1 MSGHSKWSTI
11 KRKKGALDAKR
22 GALFTKLVKDIIT
35 AARQGGGDIE
45 TNPSLRLAVKKAKE
59 NSMPHDNIQRAIDKA
74 TGNLKGVTYEKAK
87 KSIAKGVVYV
97 AATFNNTVITVTDE
111 MGNVISW
118 SSAGSLGF
126 KGSKKSTPFAAAEA
140 VADAMN
146 KAKEH
151 GIKEVGIKVQGPGSG
166 RDTAVKS
173 IGATEGIRVTFLKD
187 ITPLPH
193 NGCRPPKKR
202 RV

>member
-1 MSGHSKWSTI
+1 M
-11 KRKKGALDAKR
+11 
-22 GALFTKLVKDIIT
+22 
-35 AARQGGGDIE
+35 
-45 TNPSLRLAVKKAKE
+45 
-59 NSMPHDNIQRAIDKA
+59 
-74 TGNLKGVTYEKAK
+74 AK
-87 KSIAKGVVYV
+87 KKTKKNIAKGVVYV
-97 AATFNNTVITVTDE
+97 AATFNNTVITVTDD
-111 MGNVISW
+111 MGNVLAW
-118 SSAGSLGF
+118 SSAGALGF
-126 KGSKKSTPFAAAEA
+126 KGSKKSTPYAAQQA
-140 VADAMN
+140 VDDAMA

-173 IGATEGIRVTFLKD
+173 IGAVEGIRVLWFKD

>member
-1 MSGHSKWSTI
+1 MAKRRV
-11 KRKKGALDAKR
+11 RKK
-22 GALFTKLVKDIIT
+22 V
-35 AARQGGGDIE
+35 
-45 TNPSLRLAVKKAKE
+45 
-59 NSMPHDNIQRAIDKA
+59 
-74 TGNLKGVTYEKAK
+74 AK
-87 KSIAKGVVYV
+87 KNIARGVVYIS
-97 AATFNNTVITVTDE
+97 ATFNNTVVTVTDE
-111 MGNVISW
+111 MGNVIAW

-126 KGSKKSTPFAAAEA
+126 KGSKKSTPFAAQQA
-140 VADAMN
+140 VEDAMT

-173 IGATEGIRVTFLKD
+173 VGAMEGIRVLFFKD

-193 NGCRPPKKR
+193 NGCRPPKRR

>member
-1 MSGHSKWSTI
+1 M
-11 KRKKGALDAKR
+11 
-22 GALFTKLVKDIIT
+22 
-35 AARQGGGDIE
+35 
-45 TNPSLRLAVKKAKE
+45 
-59 NSMPHDNIQRAIDKA
+59 
-74 TGNLKGVTYEKAK
+74 AK
-87 KSIAKGVVYV
+87 KKSKKNIARGVVYV

-111 MGNVISW
+111 MGNVLAW
-118 SSAGSLGF
+118 SSAGALGF
-126 KGSKKSTPFAAAEA
+126 KGSKKSTPYAAQQA
-140 VADAMN
+140 VDDAMT

-173 IGATEGIRVTFLKD
+173 IGAVEGIRVMWFKD

>member
-1 MSGHSKWSTI
+1 M
-11 KRKKGALDAKR
+11 
-22 GALFTKLVKDIIT
+22 
-35 AARQGGGDIE
+35 
-45 TNPSLRLAVKKAKE
+45 
-59 NSMPHDNIQRAIDKA
+59 
-74 TGNLKGVTYEKAK
+74 AK
-87 KSIAKGVVYV
+87 KKSKKNIAKGVVYV

-126 KGSKKSTPFAAAEA
+126 KGSKKSTPFAAQQA
-140 VADAMN
+140 VDDALS

-151 GIKEVGIKVQGPGSG
+151 GVKEVGIKVQGPGSG
-166 RDTAVKS
+166 RDTAVKAIGS
-173 IGATEGIRVTFLKD
+173 IEGISVTSLKD

-193 NGCRPPKKR
+193 NGCRAPKKR

>member
-1 MSGHSKWSTI
+1 MA
-11 KRKKGALDAKR
+11 KK
-22 GALFTKLVKDIIT
+22 
-35 AARQGGGDIE
+35 
-45 TNPSLRLAVKKAKE
+45 
-59 NSMPHDNIQRAIDKA
+59 
-74 TGNLKGVTYEKAK
+74 KAK

-126 KGSKKSTPFAAAEA
+126 KGSKKSTPFAATEA

-166 RDTAVKS
+166 RDTAVKA

>member
-1 MSGHSKWSTI
+1 MA
-11 KRKKGALDAKR
+11 KK
-22 GALFTKLVKDIIT
+22 
-35 AARQGGGDIE
+35 
-45 TNPSLRLAVKKAKE
+45 
-59 NSMPHDNIQRAIDKA
+59 
-74 TGNLKGVTYEKAK
+74 KAK

-118 SSAGSLGF
+118 SSAGALGF
-126 KGSKKSTPFAAAEA
+126 KGSKKSTPFAATEA
-140 VADAMN
+140 VADAMA
-146 KAKEH
+146 KAMEH